1 MICIIIYNIY
11 FIFIK
16 CIYMFNIYMYYYT
29 YIHIIYKNNYMYIY
43 IINLLKKKTQKT
55 YIELLKQQ
63 SYFANCFCMKKEII
77 INCMLSFV
85 VEVTQTI
92 KES

>member
-1 MICIIIYNIY
+1 MC
-11 FIFIK
+11 
-16 CIYMFNIYMYYYT
+16 
-29 YIHIIYKNNYMYIY
+29 IY